1 MNSTP
6 DTPSK
11 ISASG
16 SKVHLG
22 RLTDFSFRI
31 NSTPDNVQL
40 QNQQHNLL
48 CQAWFQLHD
57 QRYSSC
63 AEPDFSFTISSST
76 PDMPSM
82 ISTSGSAVSVICP
95 AWFHLQGHV
104 MHSAWFQISRTSIR
118 LAWFQLNQMIN
129 MCRWST
135 VHLILPACV
144 IRISGTYHTPSVTC
158 MTMTV
163 HETPS
168 TNLAWGPTVT
178 HADNYT
184 QHGFSLQNQWQQA
197 FDEEGGKWYTVWFLL
212 LGQQ

>member
-1 MNSTP
+1 MP
-6 DTPSK
+6 GM
-11 ISASG
+11 ISAS
-16 SKVHLG
+16 
-22 RLTDFSFRI
+22 R
-31 NSTPDNVQL
+31 STV
-40 QNQQHNLL
+40 LL
-48 CQAWFQLHD
+48 MRRAWFQLHD
-57 QRYSSC
+57 QQQYTWY
-63 AEPDFSFTISSST
+63 AQHDFNFRISSIRN
-76 PDMPSM
+76 MPSM
-82 ISTSGSAVSVICP
+82 ISSSGSRDALS
-95 AWFHLQGHV
+95 L
-104 MHSAWFQISRTSIR
+104 ISDQQDIDTPSM
-118 LAWFQLNQMIN
+118 FQLNQMIN

-144 IRISGTYHTPSVTC
+144 FRISGTYHTPSVTC

-168 TNLAWGPTVT
+168 TKLAWGPTVT